1 MAKHR
6 VRTHDW
12 INGELETRDIFF
24 NSFVSA
30 LDFTHRVK
38 SHHVKIYNE
47 EGHLL
52 HDSGPTTDT
61 YA

>member
-12 INGELETRDIFF
+12 VNGILETRDIFF

-30 LDFTHRVK
+30 LEFTQRVK
-38 SHHVKIYNE
+38 SHHVKIYNDV
-47 EGHLL
+47 GNLL
-52 HDSGPTTDT
+52 HDSGSMTDT

>member
-12 INGELETRDIFF
+12 SNGILETRDIFF
-24 NSFVSA
+24 NSFVAA
-30 LDFTHRVK
+30 LEFTRRVRA
-38 SHHVKIYNE
+38 HHVKIYDDSNY
-47 EGHLL
+47 LV
-52 HDSGPTTDT
+52 HDSKPIFDT